1 MFGRKEI
8 INVVEELQSEVAL
21 INGDVN
27 SAVTAVESLKTYI
40 DDKFESSVQAI
51 IQYNKA
57 MERRVINDVKQL
69 IGEANNPKN
78 VILEIENNE
87 KEKEIER
94 EIESIKLGFSEV
106 YANVSKY
113 EMIKG
118 GSFTKKGITTYK
130 LLNGLITRVAKL
142 HGSNSINKIARRE
155 IYDKFSKEVGVT
167 EVVKIAVA
175 PYTSGTVFADL
186 FEKGLVGKYVE
197 YIEENY
203 VDRIKR
209 HKANQTTS

>member
-27 SAVTAVESLKTYI
+27 GAVTAVESLKTYI

-87 KEKEIER
+87 KEKELER

-113 EMIKG
+113 EMING

-155 IYDKFSKEVGVT
+155 IYDTFTKSIGASR
-167 EVVKIAVA
+167 VVKIAVA

-186 FEKGLVGKYVE
+186 FEKELVGKYVE

-203 VDRIKR
+203 VDQIKR
-209 HKANQTTS
+209 NEAN